1 MAPEQRA
8 AAGVQRG
15 LIGCCCPALL
25 LLLPALP
32 GRLLFP
38 VLTRE
43 AHALRP
49 FPRQAEGR
57 EGSVVFLSSFLRL
70 TGLLTGSDSPDG
82 NPRWLSRPLLL
93 QGPRP
98 WLICLCP
105 DRGKEGEREGKEK
118 PQTSFESQF
127 VGRAW
132 SWSARRRLGDSG
144 ILKTLGSRGT
154 AEACPR
160 PLVLTLL
167 VLAPDP
173 APAAP
178 GLGVSPEV
186 AATQAGRCDC
196 KPVSSRVSSG
206 ADSWEAADAFGAP
219 QRRPHLPRRIARVES
234 SPRAGTSSTSL
245 REEDSCTSIF
255 HPFQAWKP
263 TSS

>member
-1 MAPEQRA
+1 MAPEQKA

-57 EGSVVFLSSFLRL
+57 ERSVVFLSSFLRL

-144 ILKTLGSRGT
+144 ILKTLGSRGDRRGLSSPPCPHL
-154 AEACPR
+154 ACPR
-160 PLVLTLL
+160 PRPCSGSPGVGRESGSGCDPGWTLRL
-167 VLAPDP
+167 
-173 APAAP
+173 
-178 GLGVSPEV
+178 
-186 AATQAGRCDC
+186 
-196 KPVSSRVSSG
+196 
-206 ADSWEAADAFGAP
+206 
-219 QRRPHLPRRIARVES
+219 
-234 SPRAGTSSTSL
+234 
-245 REEDSCTSIF
+245 
-255 HPFQAWKP
+255 
-263 TSS
+263 